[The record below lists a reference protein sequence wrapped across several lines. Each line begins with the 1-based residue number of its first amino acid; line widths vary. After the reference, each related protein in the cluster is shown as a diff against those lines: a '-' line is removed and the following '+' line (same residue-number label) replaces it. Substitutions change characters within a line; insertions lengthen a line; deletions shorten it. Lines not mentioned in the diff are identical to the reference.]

1 MEKLR
6 TLVICR
12 ALLLSATSDELRSR
26 TRGNK
31 KKTKKKVGEKSER
44 QAVRG
49 LSV

>member
-12 ALLLSATSDELRSR
+12 ALLLSATSDELRSYQGK
-26 TRGNK
+26 RGK
-31 KKTKKKVGEKSER
+31 KKQKVEEKSER
-44 QAVRG
+44 QALRG